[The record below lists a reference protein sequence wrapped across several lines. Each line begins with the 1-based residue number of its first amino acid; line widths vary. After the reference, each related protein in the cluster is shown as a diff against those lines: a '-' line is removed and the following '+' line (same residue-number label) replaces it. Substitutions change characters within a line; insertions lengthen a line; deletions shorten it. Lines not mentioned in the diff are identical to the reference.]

1 MVFKLFLFWIKKDF
15 FEGFLTLFISLI
27 TFFAMKLILGSVVKQ
42 E

>member
-15 FEGFLTLFISLI
+15 FEGFYPFLSLP
-27 TFFAMKLILGSVVKQ
+27 FFAIKLILGSIVKQ